1 MGAGTG
7 RAEPTRTFST
17 MSNTSE
23 SSAVPATVHVA
34 GGSVTARVADG
45 IGRIE
50 FHHPKGNS
58 LPGALLRELAATV
71 TRAAADPGARVLLL
85 SSGGTGAFCAGASF
99 DELVAIE
106 TPEQGL
112 DFFSGFARVILAMI
126 RAPQFVVTRVQGRA
140 AGGAIGLIAASD
152 LSYAV
157 QSASAKLS
165 ELAIGIGP
173 FVVGPV
179 IERKVGRAA
188 FSAMAVNADWRD
200 ANWAERHGLYSFVCE
215 HTEAM
220 DAALDAELSKL
231 AACNP
236 EAMAQ
241 LKRVFWAGTE
251 DWDALLEAR
260 AGMSGTL
267 VLSEFTR
274 NAIAGFKA
282 R

>member
-1 MGAGTG
+1 
-7 RAEPTRTFST
+7 
-17 MSNTSE
+17 MSNPLA
-23 SSAVPATVHVA
+23 SSAVPSTVQVA
-34 GGSVTARVADG
+34 GGTVSAHVADG

-58 LPGALLRELAATV
+58 LPGALLRELATTV
-71 TRAAADPGARVLLL
+71 TRIAAHPAARVLLL
-85 SSGGTGAFCAGASF
+85 SSGGQGAFCAGASF

-106 TPEQGL
+106 TPEQGQE
-112 DFFSGFARVILAMI
+112 FFSGFARVILAMI

-140 AGGAIGLIAASD
+140 AGGAVGLIAASD
-152 LSYAV
+152 LSFAV
-157 QSASAKLS
+157 AAATAKLS

-179 IERKVGRAA
+179 IEKKIGLAA
-188 FSAMAVNADWRD
+188 FSAMAANADWRD
-200 ANWAERHGLYSFVCE
+200 SAWAERHGLYSFVFD
-215 HTEAM
+215 TTDTM
-220 DAALDAELSKL
+220 DSALDAEVSKL

-251 DWDALLEAR
+251 SWDTLLAER